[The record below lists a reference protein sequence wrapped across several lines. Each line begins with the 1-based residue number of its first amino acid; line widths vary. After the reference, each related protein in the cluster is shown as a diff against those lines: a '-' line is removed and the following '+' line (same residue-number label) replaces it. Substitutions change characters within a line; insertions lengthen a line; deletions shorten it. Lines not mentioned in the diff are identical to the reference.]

1 MAERGKRHEIG
12 ISPSVSGRLERTGCH
27 FFLSLFLFLLDRKA
41 KSEGNYF
48 MPLPSPP
55 PPVWLSTR
63 RQTNKS
69 GKDKRQGSA
78 VNNFSKKNGRF
89 FFSKAEVGTFFVFI
103 VFLRST
109 IDEPSGGRN
118 FARLGRLAETN
129 NKSETK
135 DKWWPTRSKKR
146 HRCE

>member
-1 MAERGKRHEIG
+1 MAERGKRHEID

-48 MPLPSPP
+48 MPLLPLAFCSPANKQE
-55 PPVWLSTR
+55 R
-63 RQTNKS
+63 QRQTTRLGGQQLLEEEWALLLFK
-69 GKDKRQGSA
+69 
-78 VNNFSKKNGRF
+78 GRGWNLF
-89 FFSKAEVGTFFVFI
+89 LFI

-135 DKWWPTRSKKR
+135 DKWWPTRGKKR